1 MNINSKEYWDERFDT
16 NWLDYAGDKQTLF
29 FAELLCGMLPQSLV
43 NEIREKEYSVCDMG
57 CALGEAVPVF
67 CRKFAV
73 DVDGMDFS
81 EEAVKKAAET
91 YPEHKFWVGDLTKLN
106 AEKTYDVIICSNV
119 LEHFVNPWKIAKN
132 LSEVSNK
139 YMILMFPYKETLKID
154 EHMYHFQSRLYQ

>member
-81 EEAVKKAAET
+81 DFLLTAAASCRCHSHYT
-91 YPEHKFWVGDLTKLN
+91 QNPGKNQIPSIHSFYPPSVLSMVSFYLTVGNRILL
-106 AEKTYDVIICSNV
+106 
-119 LEHFVNPWKIAKN
+119 
-132 LSEVSNK
+132 VS
-139 YMILMFPYKETLKID
+139 
-154 EHMYHFQSRLYQ
+154 SS

>member
-67 CRKFAV
+67 CRLRTYCRKHAKC
-73 DVDGMDFS
+73 DF
-81 EEAVKKAAET
+81 
-91 YPEHKFWVGDLTKLN
+91 GL
-106 AEKTYDVIICSNV
+106 I
-119 LEHFVNPWKIAKN
+119 
-132 LSEVSNK
+132 
-139 YMILMFPYKETLKID
+139 
-154 EHMYHFQSRLYQ
+154 QQ

>member
-91 YPEHKFWVGDLTKLN
+91 YPEHKFWVGDLTN
-106 AEKTYDVIICSNV
+106 
-119 LEHFVNPWKIAKN
+119 
-132 LSEVSNK
+132 
-139 YMILMFPYKETLKID
+139 
-154 EHMYHFQSRLYQ
+154 